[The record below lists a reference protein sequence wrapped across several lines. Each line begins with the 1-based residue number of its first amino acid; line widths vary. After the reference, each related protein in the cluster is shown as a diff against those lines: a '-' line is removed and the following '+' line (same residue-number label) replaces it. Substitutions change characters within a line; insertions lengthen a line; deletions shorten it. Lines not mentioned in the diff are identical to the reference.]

1 MKNITYLVLF
11 ASLVISGCETTIT
24 PDLDAAEEILVV
36 DAWINQKMERQEIRI
51 TRSQPY
57 FDNSVPPKVSN
68 ALVIVEDLND
78 GTIYNF
84 QEGPTSYYWDPA
96 GAPLGVV
103 GHLYRLTVSV
113 EGETF
118 EAFSNLGRV
127 PPVDSILFRYKP
139 AETIIKEEYYLGEFM
154 AKDPVGTGDAYW
166 IKAWKNGVFLGKPA
180 ELNMA
185 YDAGFS
191 AGQPVDGQEFL
202 SPIRSGFTNPFD
214 RIEGKQNEF
223 IPPYRVGDSLSVE
236 IHSLNPLAY
245 DFLYGVY
252 FQIARTGGF
261 AELFA
266 MPLTNSSTNLVSTN
280 KNSITNVA
288 GFFNVAA
295 VSSRGMKLT
304 KEIADEAKR
313 EAGNPD

>member
-1 MKNITYLVLF
+1 MKKIIYLSLITIIF
-11 ASLVISGCETTIT
+11 FGCETTIT
-24 PDLDAAEEILVV
+24 PELDTAEKILVV
-36 DAWINQKMERQEIRI
+36 DAWLNQKMEPQEIRV

-57 FDNSVPPKVSN
+57 FDNSVPVKISN
-68 ALVIVEDLND
+68 ATVTVEDLTN
-78 GTIYNF
+78 GTVYNF
-84 QEGPTSYYWDPA
+84 QEGTSSYFWDPV
-96 GAPLGVV
+96 GKPFGEV
-103 GHLYRLTVSV
+103 GHQYKLTVITQ
-113 EGETF
+113 GETF

-127 PPVDSILFRYKP
+127 PPIDSILFHYKP

-154 AKDPVGTGDAYW
+154 SKDPAGVGDAYW

-202 SPIRSGFTNPFD
+202 IPIRNGFTNPMD
-214 RIEGKQNEF
+214 KVDGKENEF
-223 IPPYRVGDSLSVE
+223 IPPYVVGDSLYVE
-236 IHSLNPLAY
+236 IHSINPLAF

-252 FQIARTGGF
+252 FQIARSGGF

-266 MPLTNSSTNLVSTN
+266 MPLTNSTTNLKSTD

-295 VSSRGMKLT
+295 VSSRGKKLT
-304 KEIADEAKR
+304 QEMADEAKR
-313 EAGNPD
+313 IAD

>member
-1 MKNITYLVLF
+1 MKKIIYLLLITITF
-11 ASLVISGCETTIT
+11 FGCETNIT
-24 PDLDAAEEILVV
+24 PELDTAAKILVV

-51 TRSQPY
+51 TQSQPY
-57 FDNSVPPKVSN
+57 FDNSIPSKISSATVT
-68 ALVIVEDLND
+68 VEDLSN

-84 QEGPTSYYWDPA
+84 QEGSSSYFWNPV
-96 GAPLGVV
+96 GTPFGEV
-103 GHLYRLTVSV
+103 GHNYKLTVTAQ
-113 EGETF
+113 GETF

-127 PPVDSILFRYKP
+127 PSIDSILFHYKP

-154 AKDPVGTGDAYW
+154 AKDPVGVGDAYW

-191 AGQPVDGQEFL
+191 AGQPVDGQDFL
-202 SPIRSGFTNPFD
+202 IPIRNGFTNPMD
-214 RIEGKQNEF
+214 KIDGKQNEF
-223 IPPYRVGDSLSVE
+223 IPPYKVGDSLYVE
-236 IHSLNPLAY
+236 IHSINPLAF

-252 FQIARTGGF
+252 FQIARSGGF
-261 AELFA
+261 SELFA
-266 MPLTNSSTNLVSTN
+266 MPLTNSSTNLKSTD

-295 VSSRGMKLT
+295 VSSRGLKLT
-304 KEIADEAKR
+304 QEIANEAKLN
-313 EAGNPD
+313 AD

>member
-1 MKNITYLVLF
+1 MKKIIYL
-11 ASLVISGCETTIT
+11 SLVTIIFFGCETNIT
-24 PDLDAAEEILVV
+24 PELDTAERILVV

-57 FDNSVPPKVSN
+57 FDNSIPLKISN
-68 ALVIVEDLND
+68 ALVKVEDLSN
-78 GTIYNF
+78 GIVYNF
-84 QEGPTSYYWDPA
+84 QEGPSSYFWDPA
-96 GAPLGVV
+96 GTPLGEV
-103 GHLYRLTVSV
+103 GHYYKLTVTAQ
-113 EGETF
+113 GETF

-127 PPVDSILFRYKP
+127 PPIDSILFKYMP

-154 AKDPVGTGDAYW
+154 AKDPVGVGDAYW
-166 IKAWKNGVFLGKPA
+166 IKAWKNGVFLGKPT

-202 SPIRSGFTNPFD
+202 IPIRNGFLNPMD
-214 RIEGKQNEF
+214 KIQGKQNEF
-223 IPPYRVGDSLSVE
+223 IPPYVVGDSLYVE
-236 IHSLNPLAY
+236 IHSINTLAF

-252 FQIARTGGF
+252 FQIARPGGF

-266 MPLTNSSTNLVSTN
+266 NPLTNSSTNLKSTD

-295 VSSRGMKLT
+295 VSSRGLKLT
-304 KEIADEAKR
+304 QEIANEAKLNANR
-313 EAGNPD
+313 

>member
-1 MKNITYLVLF
+1 MKKLIFL
-11 ASLVISGCETTIT
+11 SLIIIFFTGCETTIT
-24 PDLDAAEEILVV
+24 PELDTAAEILVV
-36 DAWINQKMERQEIRI
+36 DAWLTQKMERQEIRV
-51 TRSQPY
+51 TLSQPY
-57 FDNSVPPKVSN
+57 FDNSIPTKISSAIVT
-68 ALVIVEDLND
+68 VEDLSD

-84 QEGPTSYYWDPA
+84 QEGPASYYWDPV
-96 GAPLGVV
+96 GTPFGEV
-103 GHLYRLTVSV
+103 GHQYRLTVSAK
-113 EGETF
+113 GETF

-127 PPVDSILFRYKP
+127 PPVDSILFHYKP

-154 AKDPVGTGDAYW
+154 AKDPAGAGDAYW

-202 SPIRSGFTNPFD
+202 IPIRNGFTNPMD
-214 RIEGKQNEF
+214 KVDGKQNEF
-223 IPPYRVGDSLSVE
+223 IPPYKVGDSLYVE

-252 FQIARTGGF
+252 FQIARSGGF
-261 AELFA
+261 SELFA
-266 MPLTNSSTNLVSTN
+266 MPLTNSSTNLKSTN

-288 GFFNVAA
+288 GFFNTAA
-295 VSSRGMKLT
+295 VSSRGLRLT
-304 KEIADEAKR
+304 QEIADKSKR
-313 EAGNPD
+313 NAD

>member
-1 MKNITYLVLF
+1 MKKIIYLLIITITF
-11 ASLVISGCETTIT
+11 FGCETTIT
-24 PDLDAAEEILVV
+24 PELDTAEKILVV

-57 FDNSVPPKVSN
+57 FDNSVPLKISKATVT
-68 ALVIVEDLND
+68 VEDLTN

-84 QEGPTSYYWDPA
+84 QEGTSSYFWDPVNIPF
-96 GAPLGVV
+96 GEV
-103 GHLYRLTVSV
+103 GHQYKLTVTT

-127 PPVDSILFRYKP
+127 PPIDSILFHYKP
-139 AETIIKEEYYLGEFM
+139 GETIIKEEYYLGEFM
-154 AKDPVGTGDAYW
+154 AKDPAGVGDAYW

-202 SPIRSGFTNPFD
+202 IPIRNGFTNPMD
-214 RIEGKQNEF
+214 KVDGKENEF
-223 IPPYRVGDSLSVE
+223 IPPYVVGDSLYVE
-236 IHSLNPLAY
+236 IHSLNPLAF

-252 FQIARTGGF
+252 FQIARSGGF

-266 MPLTNSSTNLVSTN
+266 MPLTNSTTNLKSTD

-288 GFFNVAA
+288 GFFNIAA
-295 VSSRGMKLT
+295 VSSRGKKLT
-304 KEIADEAKR
+304 QEMADEAKR
-313 EAGNPD
+313 IAE